1 MIVAAALTALGL
13 YGVTKAT
20 EPAKT
25 ETATGQATVSNE
37 PAGASTLAE
46 SIAAQ
51 QAREEG
57 FIGRAFDRKGNSL
70 YAWNQNVLDPGS
82 VTITKFNDFKTHI
95 ADDHSAFTYN
105 NLRGVF
111 DHDYHRP
118 SMPRTGTYMPL
129 IGIPHAGAEVASGQN
144 LSGKIA
150 LLSSNPYAMAENGH
164 SKSKLENNSGFIL
177 SQTYGSQS
185 QVNYD
190 RNGEVRMSWMGLR
203 NPWRLG
209 GVQYQLH
216 SSYLPPDKDQKTG
229 AVPVAHPQKVFDVGG
244 RPTQVT
250 APPMMMKSANVFN
263 RNVRTG
269 RSH

>member
-1 MIVAAALTALGL
+1 MLVAAALTGLGL
-13 YGVTKAT
+13 YGITKAT
-20 EPAKT
+20 ESAQTKT
-25 ETATGQATVSNE
+25 MAGDVTVSNE
-37 PAGASTLAE
+37 PPGASSLAE

-51 QAREEG
+51 EAREQG
-57 FIGRAFDRKGNSL
+57 FIGNAFNRKSNSL
-70 YAWNQNVLDPGS
+70 YAWNSNVLDPDS
-82 VTITKFNDFKTHI
+82 VTITKFGDYKTHI
-95 ADDHSAFTYN
+95 ADDHSSFTYN

-118 SMPRTGTYMPL
+118 SMPRTGTHVPL
-129 IGIPHAGAEVASGQN
+129 IGIPHSGAEIKSGQN

-164 SKSKLENNSGFIL
+164 HESKLKNSSGWIL

-209 GVQYQLH
+209 GVQNQLH

-229 AVPVAHPQKVFDVGG
+229 AVPVAHPQNVLDVGG
-244 RPTQVT
+244 RPTQVI
-250 APPMMMKSANVFN
+250 APPLMKKSANVFN
-263 RNVRTG
+263 RNVRIG